1 MTIKLI
7 AVASLSFLPDGF
19 EISVFLLE
27 FSNIFFSF
35 MVQPY
40 KEEIYMNI
48 VGVCRLL
55 MLSYYGVRVLGSL
68 YYGMSPALVNF
79 STMEPYLIG
88 CDILFLLVCLCL
100 IIVISYEIY
109 IKFSHL
115 NYQIKLVREKNELKL
130 KFIERR
136 TTGIISQKDKKMEK
150 TDYEMSEGYVEILK
164 KEVSSSDGRK
174 RD

>member
-1 MTIKLI
+1 MTLKLTTI
-7 AVASLSFLPDGF
+7 AALSFLPLGF

-27 FSNIFFSF
+27 FMNIFFSF
-35 MVQPY
+35 MIQPY

-55 MLSYYGVRVLGSL
+55 MLSYYGVRVMGSL
-68 YYGMSPALVNF
+68 YYAMSPALINY
-79 STMEPYLIG
+79 STMKPYLIG
-88 CDILFLLVCLCL
+88 CDVVFLLVCLCL
-100 IIVISYEIY
+100 IIAISYEIY

-136 TTGIISQKDKKMEK
+136 PTEP
-150 TDYEMSEGYVEILK
+150 
-164 KEVSSSDGRK
+164 VS
-174 RD
+174 